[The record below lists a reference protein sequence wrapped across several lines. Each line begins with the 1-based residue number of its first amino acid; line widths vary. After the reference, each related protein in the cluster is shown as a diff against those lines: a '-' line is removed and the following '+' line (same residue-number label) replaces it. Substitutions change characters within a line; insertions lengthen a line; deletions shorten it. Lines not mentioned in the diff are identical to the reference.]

1 MPALCDR
8 PPVRAG
14 ERVLTMEKKVLS
26 AVLIDLEN
34 LYLALKEEYH
44 NAADLTV
51 EVLQRLRE
59 HLSDKLGWNV
69 VIGRAYAPLDYSSV
83 RIFLN
88 DLALMGITPVHSLAK
103 SQRSLANLVLAID
116 CMELLF
122 RREDIENF
130 VIVGGDRDY
139 IPVAER
145 IRQNARRVLMVSPR
159 HAMSGDLL
167 SIVGADS
174 YIDPVELLPAEKRQ
188 PAFWDDVTAQASE
201 RSAPDTEER
210 RPQQAEQIP
219 ARPVRAFEEVT
230 FTAKWGMPDTMQEL
244 QAMVDDEAAMLELR
258 RCTRMLLDFQRRK
271 GGIQEVWLGP
281 FLREM
286 NEGFPLKNNSERK
299 ELLTS
304 MSDFGIIEIVQ
315 RPRHDDVGTF
325 AVVLVNWQHPLVIAM
340 NPG

>member
-1 MPALCDR
+1 
-8 PPVRAG
+8 
-14 ERVLTMEKKVLS
+14 MEKRVLS

-34 LYLALKEEYH
+34 LYLALKDEYH

-59 HLSDKLGWNV
+59 HLSQQQGYTL

-103 SQRSLANLVLAID
+103 SQRSQANLVLAID

-122 RREDIENF
+122 RREDIESF

-167 SIVGADS
+167 SIVGSDS
-174 YIDPVELLPAEKRQ
+174 YLDPVELLPAEKRQ
-188 PAFWDDVTAQASE
+188 PAFWDDVTAEGSDRPAVD
-201 RSAPDTEER
+201 REER
-210 RPQQAEQIP
+210 LSRPEPSP
-219 ARPVRAFEEVT
+219 ARPSRPPVPAEEVE
-230 FTAKWGMPDTMQEL
+230 FTAKWGMPETMGEL
-244 QAMVDDEAAMLELR
+244 EAMVDDEHAMLELK
-258 RCTRMLLDFQRRK
+258 RCTRMLLEFQRRR
-271 GGIQEVWLGP
+271 GRIQEIWLGP

-299 ELLTS
+299 ELLTA
-304 MSDFGIIEIVQ
+304 MSDLGIIEIVQ
-315 RPRHDDVGTF
+315 RPRHDDVGTY
-325 AVVLVNWQHPLVIAM
+325 AVLLVNWQHPLVITM